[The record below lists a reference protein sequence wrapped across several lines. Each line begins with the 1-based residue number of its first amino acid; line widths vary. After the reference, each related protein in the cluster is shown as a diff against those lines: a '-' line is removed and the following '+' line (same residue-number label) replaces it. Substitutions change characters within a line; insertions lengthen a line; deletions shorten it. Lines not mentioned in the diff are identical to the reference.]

1 MTAATTEL
9 PGAPATDATP
19 AAGPRPPVA
28 LYIHIPFCVSICPY
42 CDFVVYAGAAARGP
56 RNRVE
61 MFVAA
66 LMRELELRADALDRR
81 FGPRPPLASV
91 YLGGGTPSLLS
102 AQTMNAI
109 LAVVAR
115 RFGLEPGAEVTVECN
130 PGPDERGDARAL
142 RDAGVT
148 RLSIGAQS
156 LDPTQLARLGRR
168 HAPEDVAAAVE
179 EARAGGIGSVSVDLL
194 YDLPGAS
201 LGDWSL
207 DLDAALALEPDHL
220 SLYALTLDDLDAEG
234 LTGVAGDH
242 LPTSSGAR
250 RWRERARARQDE
262 DTAAAQYGLA
272 VDRLRDAGWH
282 GYEISNWARPG
293 HESRHNLAYWE
304 RRPYEAVGPGAHAFD
319 GEVRRWNAARLD
331 SYIGALVPSDGS
343 AARLPPGGQERL
355 DTATAAAEAVILALR
370 TDRGVAFA
378 AASRPPLAAVVDW
391 AATTGLLETTTDER
405 VVLTTRGR
413 LLSNELFSR
422 LV

>member
-220 SLYALTLDDLDAEG
+220 SLYALTLDDPDAEG
-234 LTGVAGDH
+234 LTGVGGDH

-250 RWRERARARQDE
+250 
-262 DTAAAQYGLA
+262 
-272 VDRLRDAGWH
+272 
-282 GYEISNWARPG
+282 S
-293 HESRHNLAYWE
+293 
-304 RRPYEAVGPGAHAFD
+304 
-319 GEVRRWNAARLD
+319 
-331 SYIGALVPSDGS
+331 
-343 AARLPPGGQERL
+343 PP
-355 DTATAAAEAVILALR
+355 
-370 TDRGVAFA
+370 
-378 AASRPPLAAVVDW
+378 
-391 AATTGLLETTTDER
+391 
-405 VVLTTRGR
+405 
-413 LLSNELFSR
+413 
-422 LV
+422 